1 MKNVTVN
8 ETGFVNPTQHAQ
20 AQKGE
25 QISPQQSEC
34 VVVAVFKIDKRLSN
48 EDSPM
53 PSAHDTPLKSN
64 TYIDNIRVNNFIG
77 RKYNTPFI
85 KKDSSH

>member
-1 MKNVTVN
+1 MKNVTVIA
-8 ETGFVNPTQHAQ
+8 TGFVNPTQHEQ

-34 VVVAVFKIDKRLSN
+34 AVVVAVFTIDERFSN

-53 PSAHDTPLKSN
+53 PSAHDMPLNSN
-64 TYIDNIRVNNFIG
+64 TYIDNMRVNNFIG

-85 KKDSSH
+85 